1 MQKEQSLKSRIYN
14 AILEGIF
21 SDEYKPN
28 QILNEKQLVEKY
40 GCSKSPVRDA
50 LITLCNEGILRSIP
64 RYGYEVIRLTK
75 ETVEQVLEYR
85 FILESG
91 YLRLAYPQIT
101 AEQLET
107 LKKLDGFCNQTEDDI
122 FTHWDYNQSFHLK
135 LISLSG
141 SNYAYEELKRSMEL
155 LKRAYAQ
162 FYWDKWDNRLVPSDV
177 KCHKDII
184 HCLEIKDLEGAIAYL
199 ATDLKDFGI

>member
-1 MQKEQSLKSRIYN
+1 MNLKLVIYHS
-14 AILEGIF
+14 ILDGIF

-28 QILNEKQLVEKY
+28 QILNEKELVEKY

-64 RYGYEVIRLTK
+64 RYGYEVIRLTR
-75 ETVEQVLEYR
+75 ETVEQVLQYR

-91 YLRLAYPQIT
+91 YLRLSYERITPEQI
-101 AEQLET
+101 EQLRQT
-107 LKKLDGFCNQTEDDI
+107 DLLCNQPEDGI
-122 FTHWDYNQSFHLK
+122 FEHWDKNQEFHLK

-141 SNYAYEELKRSMEL
+141 NSYAVQELKRSMDL

-162 FYWDKWDNRLVPSDV
+162 FYWDKWEQTSIPSDI
-177 KCHKDII
+177 KCHKEII
-184 HCLEIKDLEGAIAYL
+184 SCLESKDIEQAIHYL
-199 ATDLKDFGI
+199 QTDLDDFGMCKKQ

>member
-1 MQKEQSLKSRIYN
+1 MKKEMNLKSIIYQS
-14 AILEGIF
+14 ILEGIF

-28 QILNEKQLVEKY
+28 QILNEKELVEKY

-75 ETVEQVLEYR
+75 ETVEQVLQYR

-91 YLRLAYPQIT
+91 YLRLSYKNITKEQI
-101 AEQLET
+101 EQLRQVD
-107 LKKLDGFCNQTEDDI
+107 LLCNQHEDSI
-122 FTHWDYNQSFHLK
+122 FEHWDKNQEFHLK
-135 LISLSG
+135 MISLSG
-141 SNYAYEELKRSMEL
+141 NNYAVQELKRSMDL

-162 FYWDKWDNRLVPSDV
+162 FYWDKWDNTIVPSDI

-184 HCLEIKDLEGAIAYL
+184 ECLEKKDIEQAIVHL
-199 ATDLKDFGI
+199 ATDLDDFGM